1 MGNLGMHGEK
11 GSEGADTPSVGLI
24 RWGPPHT
31 VGVVYKA
38 FIEKMGPEAKVPGA
52 ILSSLVL
59 VRGGACAWSFI
70 SRSFIL
76 SSIKEK
82 IK

>member
-1 MGNLGMHGEK
+1 MWVTLTCTERRALRVQTPPLLALSG
-11 GSEGADTPSVGLI
+11 GAH
-24 RWGPPHT
+24 HT

-38 FIEKMGPEAKVPGA
+38 FIEKMGPEAKVLGA
-52 ILSSLVL
+52 ILSSLML

-76 SSIKEK
+76 SSIKKK

>member
-1 MGNLGMHGEK
+1 MHRKK
-11 GSEGADTPSVGLI
+11 GSESAETSSVGLV

-38 FIEKMGPEAKVPGA
+38 FIEKMGPEAKVLWT
-52 ILSSLVL
+52 IQSSLML
-59 VRGGACAWSFI
+59 VRGGACAW
-70 SRSFIL
+70 FIL

-82 IK
+82 IKLSHWAFLKMN